1 MPWLSTDD
9 LPRCH
14 FEIGSGT
21 CLQPL
26 LRFSDR
32 CREFVFVDLEEN
44 PQLSV
49 ARLRRAVHRLAVDAE
64 RIGALP
70 PLSLDEV
77 EVAAS
82 LSLSDFALAGSPPT
96 LRALAAEALGPQQR
110 MVDELLHAV
119 GATTQRQWG
128 VRCAFTRQIEHVD
141 GSLEKRSLTMRL
153 VGGEGILTYV
163 ALGGLDAPPLSVGT
177 VQTGPGESH
186 NGPLA
191 HLFRFQAE
199 RGRPVPKVWVRG
211 QRTPTHQRW
220 DRQQPLAPAQPFARV
235 GQVYTGWAS
244 DRQFDGARD
253 WRRTVAGWV
262 VGDEAQGAPSIR
274 PALRL
279 GPHRIV
285 AAPLDRATVERATA
299 VCLPQHLSTTLGV
312 TALPSVY
319 VVGRPAR
326 DILLPVARGM
336 RAWAQTE
343 RFRSATQAVLVCQG
357 YDDELGAVTRFLSSL
372 EHPAVDVHLPMPL
385 DFDAGARALNPD
397 PIGTTCP

>member
-9 LPRCH
+9 LPRSH

-32 CREFVFVDLEEN
+32 CREFVFVDLEED

-70 PLSLDEV
+70 PLLLDDV

-82 LSLSDFALAGSPPT
+82 LSLSDFALAGRPSA

-110 MVDELLHAV
+110 SVDELLSAV
-119 GATTQRQWG
+119 GPTTQRQWG

-141 GSLEKRSLTMRL
+141 GSLEKRALTLRL

-177 VQTGPGESH
+177 VQTGPGERH
-186 NGPLA
+186 DGPLA

-199 RGRPVPKVWVRG
+199 RGRPVPSVWVRG
-211 QRTPTHQRW
+211 QRTPAHHRW
-220 DRQQPLAPAQPFARV
+220 DWHQPLAPAPPFARV

-244 DRQFDGARD
+244 DRQFDGAPD
-253 WRRTVAGWV
+253 WRRTVAGWI
-262 VGDEAQGAPSIR
+262 VGDEAQGAHAIR
-274 PALRL
+274 PALTL
-279 GPHRIV
+279 GPHRIL
-285 AAPLDRATVERATA
+285 ATPLDRATVERATA
-299 VCLPQHLSTTLGV
+299 VCLPQHLSATKGV
-312 TALPSVY
+312 TALPPVH
-319 VVGRPAR
+319 VVDRPAR
-326 DILLPVARGM
+326 DILPPCARGL
-336 RAWAQTE
+336 RAWARTE
-343 RFRSATQAVLVCQG
+343 RFRSATRAVLVCQG

-372 EHPAVDVHLPMPL
+372 ENPAVDLHLPMPL
-385 DFDAGARALNPD
+385 DFDAGARALNPG
-397 PIGTTCP
+397 PTGTTCL